1 MWLMWLKYHTDLN
14 REIAQHE
21 TEFKLGL
28 SFKTVMQ
35 NLSAIFVSRTNLEN
49 WILKSDTNS
58 MLCFWNDKLSWL
70 VMTISLNTTNQVVP
84 ATILQTYHHSDE
96 PTIWLKI
103 RINNIHHILII
114 GCTSM
119 YLLFYCILMLH
130 ASYAIYHVTMS
141 YPITSFVFEIACI
154 ELVNNWHH

>member
-1 MWLMWLKYHTDLN
+1 M
-14 REIAQHE
+14 
-21 TEFKLGL
+21 
-28 SFKTVMQ
+28 
-35 NLSAIFVSRTNLEN
+35 
-49 WILKSDTNS
+49 ILKSDANG

-70 VMTISLNTTNQVVP
+70 VMAISLNTTNQVVP
-84 ATILQTYHHSDE
+84 ATILQTYHHADE

-130 ASYAIYHVTMS
+130 AIYAIYHVTMPYIHIFDS
-141 YPITSFVFEIACI
+141 LHILILHIIISSFNCIINNCKRNLWYLNTWLINKICKIITPLWIWSTWKTYTKYIKQCI
-154 ELVNNWHH
+154 I